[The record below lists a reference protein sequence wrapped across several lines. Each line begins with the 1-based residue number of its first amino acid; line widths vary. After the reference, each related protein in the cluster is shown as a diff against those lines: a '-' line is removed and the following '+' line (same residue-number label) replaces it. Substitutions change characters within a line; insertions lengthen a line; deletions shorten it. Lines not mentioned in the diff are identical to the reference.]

1 VITWD
6 ESKRKINLQRHK
18 IDLAELEPVFDGPVI
33 TDEDAREDYGELR
46 LQTFGLWC
54 GRVVLLVWTP
64 RAEDVAHLI
73 SCRYANRQETD
84 RYFQSL

>member
-6 ESKRKINLQRHK
+6 EPKRQINLRRHK
-18 IDLAELEPVFDGPVI
+18 IDLAEVESVFDGPVI
-33 TDEDAREDYGELR
+33 TDEDERDDYGELR
-46 LQTFGLWC
+46 LQTFGLWR

-84 RYFQSL
+84 RYFEAL